1 MKILNLC
8 ENKIAD
14 IKLLEKVKFKQLNI
28 INLNDNK
35 IPDIKVLKKVYF
47 NKFRRITL
55 KWKSNIRY
63 KSIRK
68 C

>member
-47 NKFRRITL
+47 NI
-55 KWKSNIRY
+55 N
-63 KSIRK
+63 
-68 C
+68 